1 MTHRLRRLLIISALI
16 AIALLLTWYWSR
28 PSPVLISVQTVERGS
43 IQSSVANTRA
53 GSVEAC
59 RRARLAPSIGGLIAE
74 LPIKQGDQV
83 KTGQLLLA
91 LWNEDLTAQ
100 VTLAEREAAAAA
112 ARAREACTTAEVARH
127 EANRLKSLRQQNL
140 ASEDDYERAA
150 GNARARTAAC
160 EAAQESRRVAQAR
173 IDVAN
178 KNLQRTILLAP
189 FDGTV
194 AEINGELGEFVTPSP
209 PGIPTLPA
217 VDIID
222 TQCLY
227 ISAPIDEVDAA
238 KVKLGLPA
246 RITLDAFSNQSFE
259 GRVRRIAPY
268 VLEYEKQART
278 VDVEAEF
285 VHPQDFNTLLAGYSA
300 DLEIILETRD
310 DVLYIPTEAVMEG
323 NRVLVFSAAD
333 QRLHARSI
341 EIGIANWKLTE
352 VSSGLELGE
361 QVVTSIDR
369 EGVEDGALAK
379 LE

>member
-150 GNARARTAAC
+150 GNARARDRK
-160 EAAQESRRVAQAR
+160 S
-173 IDVAN
+173 
-178 KNLQRTILLAP
+178 
-189 FDGTV
+189 
-194 AEINGELGEFVTPSP
+194 
-209 PGIPTLPA
+209 
-217 VDIID
+217 
-222 TQCLY
+222 
-227 ISAPIDEVDAA
+227 
-238 KVKLGLPA
+238 
-246 RITLDAFSNQSFE
+246 
-259 GRVRRIAPY
+259 
-268 VLEYEKQART
+268 
-278 VDVEAEF
+278 
-285 VHPQDFNTLLAGYSA
+285 
-300 DLEIILETRD
+300 
-310 DVLYIPTEAVMEG
+310 
-323 NRVLVFSAAD
+323 
-333 QRLHARSI
+333 
-341 EIGIANWKLTE
+341 
-352 VSSGLELGE
+352 
-361 QVVTSIDR
+361 VV
-369 EGVEDGALAK
+369 
-379 LE
+379 